1 MLLGSGIENAFRGTL
16 PDGGGKA
23 LIFLLQPF
31 GEMALH
37 LQSKLFIIA
46 TLASQ

>member
-1 MLLGSGIENAFRGTL
+1 MLLEVLA

-31 GEMALH
+31 GPFGETVLH